1 MAPRLPISLLPLTAT
16 SLRSGPETSRGFEF
30 VQFATIQDGEQAIQQ
45 KNGFAVAGRK
55 IRVKLAIQCAPL
67 KERLQKKESGK
78 YQ

>member
-1 MAPRLPISLLPLTAT
+1 MCLHYISAT
-16 SLRSGPETSRGFEF
+16 
-30 VQFATIQDGEQAIQQ
+30 VQDAERAIQQ

-55 IRVKLAIQCAPL
+55 IRVKLAIQRAPL